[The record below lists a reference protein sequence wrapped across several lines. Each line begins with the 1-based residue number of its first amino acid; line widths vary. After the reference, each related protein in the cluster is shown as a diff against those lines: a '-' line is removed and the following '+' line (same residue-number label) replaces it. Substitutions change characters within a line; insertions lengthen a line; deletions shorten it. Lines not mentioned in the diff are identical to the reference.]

1 MTYEIND
8 YRFPYCVERVYCE
21 NNNYTVELKGSTL
34 LKEHLELINYLMA
47 ERLLNFY
54 SIDYNFENK
63 HLQLLYW

>member
-1 MTYEIND
+1 MNYEIND
-8 YRFPYCVERVYCE
+8 YRFPYCVQRVYCE
-21 NNNYTVELKGSTL
+21 NNNCTVELKGSTL

-54 SIDYNFENK
+54 SIDYNSENK